1 MRSGAKVAVVGGVFV
16 LVAGGVGYAAYDTL
30 GGDGGGSDNVASRN
44 ATPEVKTGPPSAEEI
59 AETSKGF
66 F

>member
-30 GGDGGGSDNVASRN
+30 G
-44 ATPEVKTGPPSAEEI
+44 ATGAAATMSPPETPRPR
-59 AETSKGF
+59 
-66 F
+66 